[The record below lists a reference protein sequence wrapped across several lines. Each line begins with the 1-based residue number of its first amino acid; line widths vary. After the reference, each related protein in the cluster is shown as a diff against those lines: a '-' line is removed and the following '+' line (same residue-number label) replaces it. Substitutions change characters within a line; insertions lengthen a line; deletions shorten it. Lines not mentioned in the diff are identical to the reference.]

1 MARGD
6 KNKCQT
12 ENLSQNFPKETGFLL
27 GKNDSSLAVYYLQI
41 LNFVEHL
48 VHYSV

>member
-6 KNKCQT
+6 KNKCPT
-12 ENLSQNFPKETGFLL
+12 ENLSQNFPKGTVPL
-27 GKNDSSLAVYYLQI
+27 GKNDSSLAVHYPQI
-41 LNFVEHL
+41 INFVEHL